1 MAASDAFLSALLGKA
16 SSPANVGTLTDDPA
30 LDSFARNAAENSIF
44 YELGAPIS
52 HAKFDTST
60 WSPTQSAAVS
70 LGQSFLSGLLGR
82 LGSNDVASQLAST
95 SAILPSLYRDPL
107 SVSRPEGVDAQSF
120 ETLKASAIRENAKRD
135 RQLQDSVIG
144 HVFTSNPNFAAVA
157 PETAA
162 KVGLTELGSKL
173 AEMPRRDPLKDP
185 DSAEYKLQS
194 QTIKEE
200 DDRRKEI
207 LSTPMASSVSQALTA
222 IPTLREM
229 AKDDTKTSD
238 IPFVYKLIQAQDG
251 GVVKEGE
258 QQMVAGTAPVLT
270 KYKAMLEG
278 ALNGRSE
285 LTPAIKQQMLDEM
298 ARSTSSQWKALKA
311 RAEPI
316 LSVGEARGAKR
327 DRMLPFD
334 DKYVTSVIGD
344 FDTNK
349 DSQGID
355 LAAVKNRAAAIVQR
369 AKQGSTLTPEDRQF
383 MESIR
388 KFVTVK
394 N

>member
-1 MAASDAFLSALLGKA
+1 MAASDAFLSALLGGVTGGVSK
-16 SSPANVGTLTDDPA
+16 TLTDDPA
-30 LDSFARNAAENSIF
+30 LDAFSRTAASNSI
-44 YELGAPIS
+44 YNQIANPILNTR
-52 HAKFDTST
+52 FNTST
-60 WSPTQSAAVS
+60 WSPTESAAVS
-70 LGQSFLSGLLGR
+70 LGQSFLGGLLGN
-82 LGSNDVASQLAST
+82 LGRQDVAKQYETAASV
-95 SAILPSLYRDPL
+95 LPDLYRNPN
-107 SVSRPEGVDAQSF
+107 SVSTPEGVDAEAF
-120 ETLKASAIRENAKRD
+120 GALKLAALRDKAKRD
-135 RQLQDSVIG
+135 RELQDSVIAR
-144 HVFTSNPNFAAVA
+144 VFTEKPAYATIA

-173 AEMPRRDPLKDP
+173 GSMPKPDPLKDP
-185 DSAEYKLQS
+185 DSAEYKIQLQ
-194 QTIKEE
+194 TTKEE

-298 ARSTSSQWKALKA
+298 ARSTNSQWKALKA

-316 LSVGEARGAKR
+316 LSVGEARGANR

-334 DKYVTSVIGD
+334 DKYVTSVLGD
-344 FDTNK
+344 PQQGK
-349 DSQGID
+349 GPEGID
-355 LAAVKNRAAAIVQR
+355 LNAVKKRAEAIVQR
-369 AKQGSTLTPEDRQF
+369 ARQGGVLTPEDRQY
-383 MESIR
+383 MESVR
-388 KFVTVK
+388 KYATQIK
-394 N
+394 